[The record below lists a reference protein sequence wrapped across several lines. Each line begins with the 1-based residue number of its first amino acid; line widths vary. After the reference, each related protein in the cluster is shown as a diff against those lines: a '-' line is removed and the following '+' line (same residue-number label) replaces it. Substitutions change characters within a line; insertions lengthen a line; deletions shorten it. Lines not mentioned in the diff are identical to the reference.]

1 MTYPPADAPEGVADL
16 LSHRVEGETSD
27 EDVEFEENMRQDAQ
41 DRLAAPQG
49 IPYTDDEPNA
59 EGDHQQSQAHE
70 QNRPFYTNE
79 ERLVWL
85 EEHVLR
91 YERQDAVNQADAEAL
106 EERITQI
113 QDLQNQD
120 HPVLMKVAGIV
131 TGISETLRGISTR
144 LGIPFNVPA
153 VSART
158 SRSAR
163 TVSTGGNVNV
173 SNVMADL
180 TGMAPAQA
188 QGSAPGQGTSSP
200 ELLAT
205 SSQAMH
211 QSLSSG
217 QGTRTRVQP
226 TSTLPPATST
236 QARAI
241 PEVSYAQAAG
251 SASQWPPPA
260 ASPPDPMD
268 FDQQPLPSGAMEPS
282 RQEIVAAAQLPRR
295 AAATQSIDG
304 FLLEVGPRLTNLA
317 TRALTGTHVGSVP
330 SMTSNDIPAQLSL
343 PGPANPVFRFRP
355 GTSHPSPLQV
365 TSSPGTSHV
374 KVSMPDKFAGTDPQ
388 QDIESWIMQAA
399 RYIRLQNVPGPMQV
413 DVAAACLTGSAA
425 KAWHSA
431 EQMLRQANKDVTSID
446 LFFDT
451 MRESYGHL
459 FEEQRIRQQLR
470 PFKQHK
476 SVEQV

>member
-1 MTYPPADAPEGVADL
+1 MMSYPPADAPKDVAEL

-27 EDVEFEENMRQDAQ
+27 EDVDVDENMTQDEQ
-41 DRLAAPQG
+41 DRPAALQG
-49 IPYTDDEPNA
+49 IPYTDDEPDA
-59 EGDHQQSQAHE
+59 EGDHQQNQPHE
-70 QNRPFYTNE
+70 QDQPCYTDE

-85 EEHVLR
+85 EQRVLQ
-91 YERQDAVNQADAEAL
+91 YERQDAVHQADVDAL
-106 EERITQI
+106 AKRANKQTRLIKQI
-113 QDLQNQD
+113 QELQNED
-120 HPVLMKVAGIV
+120 HPVLMSVAS
-131 TGISETLRGISTR
+131 TTTRISQELRGISTR

-153 VSART
+153 MSAGT

-180 TGMAPAQA
+180 TGMASAQA

-200 ELLAT
+200 ESPAT

-226 TSTLPPATST
+226 TSTSPPATST

-282 RQEIVAAAQLPRR
+282 RQEIVAAAQLLRR

-304 FLLEVGPRLTNLA
+304 FVPAVGPRLTNLA

-343 PGPANPVFRFRP
+343 PGPANPVFTFRP
-355 GTSHPSPLQV
+355 GTSHPSPLQA

-374 KVSMPDKFAGTDPQ
+374 KVPMPDKFAGTDPQ

-446 LFFDT
+446 L
-451 MRESYGHL
+451 
-459 FEEQRIRQQLR
+459 
-470 PFKQHK
+470 
-476 SVEQV
+476 